1 MLDASQLLYTQ
12 IAAVICL
19 LIFAG
24 FLYDMLRLRRAM
36 EASKAWVK
44 VEGDIVRSEAKIP
57 PSHTSD
63 DQSDVDPVVLYRY
76 RVGDQIHQGE
86 RVKFGGQPS
95 LSRAMAETL
104 VAKYPPGAR
113 VDVYY
118 DPLDPNNA
126 VLEPRKKDSLVAKSV
141 FALTFATIAG
151 VLIAHAIAGK
161 VLYTGNGVP
170 LFAFLLPLVAFLGA
184 GLCVAS
190 FVSARR
196 QANESAH
203 WPTASGNITTSTV
216 IEEKIED
223 KRRDDDDSTGLKQR
237 QLRYTLRYRVDLR
250 FAYRVGSRDFV
261 GTNWAWGWTPIYGL
275 REQAE
280 KVITRYPRGQ
290 TVIVYYDPTQPDVAV
305 LEPASRQGSLAP
317 LIFAAI
323 FAIGGAAFLMFF
335 IKIGFG
341 H

>member
-12 IAAVICL
+12 IAALVCL
-19 LIFAG
+19 LISAG
-24 FLYDMLRLRRAM
+24 FLYDMLRVRRAM

-44 VEGDIVRSEAKIP
+44 VEGDIVSSEAKIP

-63 DQSDVDPVVLYRY
+63 DQSDIDPIVLYRY
-76 RVGDQIHQGE
+76 RVGDQIHQGG

-118 DPLDPNNA
+118 DPLDPNSA

-141 FALTFATIAG
+141 FALTFAVITG

-184 GLCVAS
+184 CLCIVS
-190 FVSARR
+190 FVRARR
-196 QANESAH
+196 QANASVR

-216 IEEKIED
+216 VEERIED
-223 KRRDDDDSTGLKQR
+223 KRRDDDSTGLQQK

-261 GTNWAWGWTPIYGL
+261 GTNWGWGWTPIYGL
-275 REQAE
+275 RELAE
-280 KVITRYPRGQ
+280 KVTARYPKGQ
-290 TVIVYYDPTQPDVAV
+290 TVTVYYDPTQPDVAV

-335 IKIGFG
+335 IKVGFDR
-341 H
+341 

>member
-12 IAAVICL
+12 IAALVCL
-19 LIFAG
+19 LISAG
-24 FLYDMLRLRRAM
+24 FLYDMLRVRRAM

-76 RVGDQIHQGE
+76 RVGDQIHQGG

-104 VAKYPPGAR
+104 VAKYPPGVR

-118 DPLDPNNA
+118 DPLDPNSA
-126 VLEPRKKDSLVAKSV
+126 VLEPRKKDSMVAKSV
-141 FALTFATIAG
+141 FALTFAVITG

-184 GLCVAS
+184 WLCIVS
-190 FVSARR
+190 FVRARR
-196 QANESAH
+196 QANASVR

-216 IEEKIED
+216 VEERIED
-223 KRRDDDDSTGLKQR
+223 KRRDDDSTGLQQK

-261 GTNWAWGWTPIYGL
+261 GTNWGWGWTPIYGL
-275 REQAE
+275 RELAE
-280 KVITRYPRGQ
+280 KVTARYPKGQ
-290 TVIVYYDPTQPDVAV
+290 TVTVYYDPTQPDVAV

-335 IKIGFG
+335 IKVGFG